1 MIRDRTPD
9 LPLDTALRVLDA
21 GPRRR
26 TLRCLLDEPDA
37 VAIAELADRLYRASG
52 ASGLSGPSAPIDAA
66 TEPSR
71 LDRHIGLIHVHLP
84 LLERAGVVEV
94 DRRRR
99 VVATTDAADALAPL
113 LSAVGAFERRRSAG
127 F

>member
-52 ASGLSGPSAPIDAA
+52 ASGPSAPIDAS

>member
-52 ASGLSGPSAPIDAA
+52 ASGPSAPTDAS

>member
-52 ASGLSGPSAPIDAA
+52 SSGPSAPIDAA

>member
-1 MIRDRTPD
+1 MTRDRTPD

-26 TLRCLLDEPDA
+26 TLQCLLDEPDA

-52 ASGLSGPSAPIDAA
+52 PSAPTDAS

>member
-52 ASGLSGPSAPIDAA
+52 LSGPSAPIDAS